1 MILAPRPFS
10 RLNLRRGSAL
20 LATLAVIAALALVVA
35 LVSRVLREDQRYIK
49 VRQERLNALAW
60 AEAGVAIASHPLI
73 KRGDPTLIWAGPDGE
88 GYKVT
93 IESEDAR
100 INPAV
105 VLQREDDI
113 FLESLFALWGMDPD
127 SSAVLIDS
135 MRDWI
140 DDDDSVGL
148 NGAEEGEYEGS
159 GMPGVP
165 PNRRFL
171 SVEEIRHV
179 RGAQALDMLRPG
191 WESLFTV
198 RGSGVLD
205 LKDAPAELIAAACG
219 VPIETAQRFV
229 ELRRGP
235 DGIPDNDDDPPMT
248 SLSDAL
254 TLLGPPGVSEEILN
268 SRVGVGSSTQ
278 RITSIGSFGKTSRT
292 LAAVILKGNARP
304 AMLWRGEVPSVL
316 PDAPNPGG

>member
-1 MILAPRPFS
+1 MIFHPPS
-10 RLNLRRGSAL
+10 RMSCGRGSAL
-20 LATLAVIAALALVVA
+20 MATLAVVAALALIVV

-49 VRQERLNALAW
+49 IRQERLNALAW
-60 AEAGVAIASHPLI
+60 AEAGIALASHPLI
-73 KRGDPTLIWAGPDGE
+73 RRGDPTLIWTGPEGE
-88 GYKVT
+88 GYKAV

-100 INPAV
+100 INPAL
-105 VLQREDDI
+105 VLEREDDI
-113 FLESLFALWGMDPD
+113 FLESLFAMWGMDPD
-127 SSAVLIDS
+127 SSSVLIDS

-140 DDDDSVGL
+140 DEDDAIGL
-148 NGAEEGEYEGS
+148 NGAEDDAYAGL

-179 RGAQALDMLRPG
+179 RGAGALDMVRPG

-198 RGSGVLD
+198 RGTGVLD

-235 DGIPDNDDDPPMT
+235 DGIPDNEDDPPMN
-248 SLSDAL
+248 SLDEAL
-254 TLLGPPGVSEEILN
+254 TLLGPPGVSMEILN
-268 SRVGVGSSTQ
+268 GRVAVGSTVQ
-278 RITSIGSFGKTSRT
+278 RITSIGTSGKTRRT
-292 LAAVILKGNARP
+292 LAAIIVKGNARP
-304 AMLWRGEVPSVL
+304 TMLWRGEVPSVV
-316 PDAPNPGG
+316 PEGPNPGG